1 MKKSCIT
8 SGLSHIINLLD
19 DPYCD
24 LGATGVENFFSD
36 FISCSLSAYVF
47 TRLGTFSVG
56 FFIGSRFEPGKLY
69 QCRLS
74 LNVLLGD

>member
-1 MKKSCIT
+1 MKKSFIT
-8 SGLSHIINLLD
+8 PGPGHNINLLD

-47 TRLGTFSVG
+47 TLLGTFSVG
-56 FFIGSRFEPGKLY
+56 FFIGSRFEPEKLY

-74 LNVLLGD
+74 LNVPLGD